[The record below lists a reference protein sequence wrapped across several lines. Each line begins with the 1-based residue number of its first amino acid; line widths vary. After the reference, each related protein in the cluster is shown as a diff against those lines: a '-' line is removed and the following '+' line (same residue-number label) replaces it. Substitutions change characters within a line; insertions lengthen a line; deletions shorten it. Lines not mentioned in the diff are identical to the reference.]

1 MKHWMCCC
9 WAAGKKKVQ
18 LKALLLLSPLP
29 FRTPPWCIERKLEE
43 ITTAGGGALF
53 PSRQP
58 NALEAI
64 CFFLL
69 LLPATFFNL
78 FFLLPVPHKHD
89 LPPLSQFSS
98 SPLPLPATTSKLH
111 EKTKTPTS
119 KISKLKLPS
128 FPSQSRKLFSI
139 RKKQSSADH
148 MDDHTSQGGS
158 ENDLAQSLTDG
169 NSPPPPIQKLHWP
182 NRRRRGVVMV
192 VVSKLLGFGAEFI
205 ASSSSVSSCFKSSFR
220 GSPGISIP
228 SSFVFCPWAKTS
240 FQAGSCC
247 RGFVRFQGLGKS
259 SSHFFWIFAWKAFC
273 GSPGVSIT
281 VVLLSFPEQK
291 QTSGQLL
298 VSWCRGSRG
307 FRPGGF

>member
-1 MKHWMCCC
+1 MRGGNSTTWRRWMACWKLGTFDPTIVAFLGSCIWRGAPAPAAGGFFSSACGWKEAAEVVVMKHWMCCC

-98 SPLPLPATTSKLH
+98 SPLPLPLPATTSKLH

-128 FPSQSRKLFSI
+128 FPSQSCKLFSI

-169 NSPPPPIQKLHWP
+169 NSP
-182 NRRRRGVVMV
+182 
-192 VVSKLLGFGAEFI
+192 SK
-205 ASSSSVSSCFKSSFR
+205 SCTD
-220 GSPGISIP
+220 P
-228 SSFVFCPWAKTS
+228 T
-240 FQAGSCC
+240 
-247 RGFVRFQGLGKS
+247 
-259 SSHFFWIFAWKAFC
+259 
-273 GSPGVSIT
+273 
-281 VVLLSFPEQK
+281 EEEEE
-291 QTSGQLL
+291 
-298 VSWCRGSRG
+298 
-307 FRPGGF
+307 